1 MFNFSL
7 VLFRVSL
14 LLNFKSHQDI
24 EFLCLNLFILN
35 LPLSVKE
42 DVTANQ
48 ENFLKVLAFLSYT
61 KIFKVLK
68 KGGVF
73 FNLHF
78 EKNFLLVCN
87 LLK

>member
-1 MFNFSL
+1 MLNFSL

-48 ENFLKVLAFLSYT
+48 ENFLKVLAFLYT

-73 FNLHF
+73 FNLHC